1 MMSSNREEQEEK
13 LRVLLNDV
21 RRDKHQHDTMHQR
34 AIVEMGQEYQG
45 RFSKLRA
52 EQQIRGTTPI
62 AYPQLPQSSPWS
74 SPLPCEEPLI
84 DATDC
89 GDTYIGEP
97 LGNPAEATS
106 EHGRSPP
113 TPALTLG
120 HDPHVLQ
127 APPSERPLAPGGG
140 ASKQPKFVRR
150 V

>member
-1 MMSSNREEQEEK
+1 MSSNREEQEEK

-52 EQQIRGTTPI
+52 EQQIIGTTPI

-89 GDTYIGEP
+89 SDTYIGEP
-97 LGNPAEATS
+97 LGTPAEIEATS
-106 EHGRSPP
+106 APSTPCAQTGRRGSHALASPP
-113 TPALTLG
+113 
-120 HDPHVLQ
+120 VE
-127 APPSERPLAPGGG
+127 ERPASPGGV
-140 ASKQPKFVRR
+140 SNQPNFRR
-150 V
+150 RI